1 MNKKLAAV
9 AAVVIAGWG
18 WGAADLGAADPPK
31 TPAYKTVHVFTP
43 GSIHDEKLLFALLQE
58 FNAVFARLGSPGVRY
73 RLWKAVGTEGDKAE
87 LMYESSWPSREVYD
101 RIHKEKEYRA
111 LLEKYLPFLR
121 QVLKNEVYTGWL
133 GTEMGTPAK
142 DKKGKR

>member
-1 MNKKLAAV
+1 MTKTLAALTAALVFGLGPGRV
-9 AAVVIAGWG
+9 A
-18 WGAADLGAADPPK
+18 LGAADPPK

-43 GSIHDEKLLFALLQE
+43 GSVHDEKLLFALLQE
-58 FNAVFARLGSPGVRY
+58 FNAVVARLGAPGVRY
-73 RLWKAVGTEGDKAE
+73 RLWKAVGTDGDKAE
-87 LMYESSWPSREVYD
+87 LMYESSWPSRDVYD

-121 QVLKNEVYTGWL
+121 QVLKNEAYTGWL
-133 GTEMGTPAK
+133 AAEMGTPAK